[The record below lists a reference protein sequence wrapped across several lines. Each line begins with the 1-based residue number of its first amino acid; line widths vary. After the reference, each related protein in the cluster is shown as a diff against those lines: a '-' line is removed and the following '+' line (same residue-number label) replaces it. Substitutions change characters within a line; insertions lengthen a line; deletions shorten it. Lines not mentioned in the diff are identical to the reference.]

1 MQSHL
6 PFDFEPTDEQRRAIE
21 HVHGP
26 MLVVAGAG
34 TGKTTVL
41 ARRIA
46 YLIESEA
53 ARPKEI
59 LAVTY
64 TRNAAAQLIA
74 RVGEI
79 LYPHL
84 DRATAAR
91 KLMSSGLRPHTFHS
105 YCYGLL
111 HDANIQF
118 ALLDEKDL
126 QILLR
131 RRIQDLPL
139 KRFIKAADPGEFLK
153 HLLEFFRSCHD
164 ELRTTDDYDAYI
176 GRLERS
182 EIPLPRV
189 GKSKDADT
197 MAREEVLERC
207 REIARVF
214 RYVEDLLKQ
223 EGLGTFGHIIT
234 RAVDLLS
241 RRQSVLQLAQKH
253 ARFILI
259 DEFQDSNVAQIQL
272 AKLLAGEE
280 ANVFAVGDPDQ
291 AIYRFRGATS
301 GAFDQFLKTFD
312 PGRVKR
318 ATLSKNRRSTPPI
331 LRCAHQTIAFNPPIA
346 SVELRDGGWPREP
359 LGCARLEDDPTLAS
373 ASAVQ
378 AVVHS
383 GSEQEA
389 AFVANAIAA
398 MRWQRPALKFS
409 DIAVLYR
416 THANREE
423 VLAELRQRDIPVHVQ
438 GVDLFDTPEARDAMA
453 SLQIMGSSHPIALV
467 RVAAFPQFSVDPE
480 EFRAALALAG
490 KKASIES
497 VLEKVFGGFAV
508 MESVREARHDLANAN
523 SLLGPATEIAQR
535 VFQLADSLPQRRL
548 RELAVQWCSKP
559 KPLVGQGTLRE
570 FLEYVELF
578 REAVGCLA
586 EDGEEGDPVA
596 ALAPADFSS
605 GPREDAV
612 QLMTVHAAKGLEFPC
627 VFVLRVVSQSFP
639 HNYTEPLV
647 EFPQQLRSKD
657 NAAESPPKVLHEEE
671 ERRLFYVAMTRA
683 KDELYL
689 CGKISR
695 AKNDPAPPKYLRE
708 LVKAG
713 KSALEGAIE
722 CRQLPP
728 SDIVP
733 TLHAAAEPQPL
744 ISQWVQLPARCDA
757 PLGELSASAIEQY
770 ERCPLAFKLSRDWCI
785 PEEPAAMMQFGS
797 AMHLALKAYFDGV
810 RAGHPPEEEA
820 VIACFRD
827 EFGKAKIEEDAQ
839 RNLYEKDGCEQ
850 LRQFLRSDLAKPA
863 GEILN
868 NERSFRA
875 NIGGTM
881 VKGRMDRLER
891 TDGDRVSIVDYKTG
905 KPKTQD
911 DADESLQLSI
921 YALAAKSMGFVA
933 DALVIVNLA
942 NCSAIESRR
951 SPEELADE
959 EARVSAAAANI
970 AAGNFEPTPGRHC
983 RFCSYRSLCPA
994 TELVVVQPAERT
1006 ADVN

>member
-1 MQSHL
+1 MAWWLGAQRIRFSTWVTVPSEGSFTSETQVPPTSHATGASGSAVAGGGVAGFDCANPLAAKMASQRTSVAYVNRVVMVILAPGGGDASGYEDKCPKDIMFLLPSVRQSSIIACSLFLRVTRATVQNFL
-6 PFDFEPTDEQRRAIE
+6 PFDFEPTDQQRRAIE

-64 TRNAAAQLIA
+64 TRHAAAQLIA

-84 DRATAAR
+84 ARENAAR

-111 HDANIQF
+111 RDANIQF

-164 ELRTTDDYDAYI
+164 ELRTTDDYDTYI

-207 REIARVF
+207 REIAQVF

-241 RRQSVLQLAQKH
+241 RRQSVLQRAQKH

-318 ATLSKNRRSTPPI
+318 ATLTKNRRSTPPI
-331 LRCAHQTIAFNPPIA
+331 LGCAYQTIAVNPPIF
-346 SVELRDGGWPREP
+346 SIELPDGGWTREP
-359 LGCARLEDDPTLAS
+359 LGCARLEKEPTLAQ
-373 ASAVQ
+373 ASSVQ
-378 AVVHS
+378 AVVHN
-383 GSEQEA
+383 GNEQEA
-389 AFVANAIAA
+389 GFVADTIAA
-398 MRWQRPALKFS
+398 MRQQRPAMKLS
-409 DIAVLYR
+409 DVAVLYR

-438 GVDLFDTPEARDAMA
+438 GVDLFDTPAARDAMA

-467 RVAAFPQFSVDPE
+467 RVAGLRGV
-480 EFRAALALAG
+480 
-490 KKASIES
+490 
-497 VLEKVFGGFAV
+497 EK
-508 MESVREARHDLANAN
+508 
-523 SLLGPATEIAQR
+523 I
-535 VFQLADSLPQRRL
+535 
-548 RELAVQWCSKP
+548 
-559 KPLVGQGTLRE
+559 
-570 FLEYVELF
+570 
-578 REAVGCLA
+578 
-586 EDGEEGDPVA
+586 
-596 ALAPADFSS
+596 
-605 GPREDAV
+605 
-612 QLMTVHAAKGLEFPC
+612 
-627 VFVLRVVSQSFP
+627 
-639 HNYTEPLV
+639 
-647 EFPQQLRSKD
+647 
-657 NAAESPPKVLHEEE
+657 
-671 ERRLFYVAMTRA
+671 
-683 KDELYL
+683 
-689 CGKISR
+689 
-695 AKNDPAPPKYLRE
+695 
-708 LVKAG
+708 
-713 KSALEGAIE
+713 
-722 CRQLPP
+722 
-728 SDIVP
+728 
-733 TLHAAAEPQPL
+733 
-744 ISQWVQLPARCDA
+744 
-757 PLGELSASAIEQY
+757 
-770 ERCPLAFKLSRDWCI
+770 
-785 PEEPAAMMQFGS
+785 
-797 AMHLALKAYFDGV
+797 
-810 RAGHPPEEEA
+810 
-820 VIACFRD
+820 
-827 EFGKAKIEEDAQ
+827 
-839 RNLYEKDGCEQ
+839 
-850 LRQFLRSDLAKPA
+850 
-863 GEILN
+863 
-868 NERSFRA
+868 
-875 NIGGTM
+875 
-881 VKGRMDRLER
+881 
-891 TDGDRVSIVDYKTG
+891 
-905 KPKTQD
+905 
-911 DADESLQLSI
+911 
-921 YALAAKSMGFVA
+921 
-933 DALVIVNLA
+933 DAL
-942 NCSAIESRR
+942 
-951 SPEELADE
+951 
-959 EARVSAAAANI
+959 
-970 AAGNFEPTPGRHC
+970 
-983 RFCSYRSLCPA
+983 
-994 TELVVVQPAERT
+994 
-1006 ADVN
+1006 DVHG